1 MRMKLLRNDGA
12 GRLLGPVVLA
22 ALALGIGVVGCS
34 SSARPKRP
42 DRVPIVRD
50 LPAVLQGTI
59 GSEVTIRGMEPVIVS
74 GYGLVVGLDGTGS
87 GDVPQS
93 IRATLE
99 SEMRRLGVGTELAGR
114 LKDVTP
120 GQLID
125 DPNTAVVLVQ
135 ALAPPGAPVG
145 TTFDVRV
152 SALPGSATT
161 SLAGGTLWTTDL
173 RPGIANPTG
182 PDVQPIARAHGPIF
196 LNPFADAASSDVTP
210 DEVVGR
216 VLGGGEMT
224 NPRSIT
230 VQLDNPSHSRAREIV
245 RAINTAFPRRAREA
259 VARGLND
266 EAIEVTVPAQWRDR
280 PEEFLKLVNF
290 TRIDQAFKEDWAQ
303 RYAQS
308 IVERP
313 ELSEDLSWCLR
324 ALGPVA
330 IPFVRPLY
338 DHPELRPR
346 MAGIEV
352 GGYLGD
358 PLVREHLEAVV
369 ATGAPAARANAMR
382 LMARLPVDG
391 RVNRYLR
398 ETLDSEDVELRIA
411 AYEALEELND
421 PTVRR
426 RQLGGKF
433 ELHQAPS
440 AHPLIYATL
449 QGKPRVVVLGNDVE
463 LRRPLFVQGWDGRL
477 LVNATST
484 DGPVNTMYRDPITGR
499 SAQAE
504 VAPELDRVI
513 ELFAH
518 ESTPESPAPGFD
530 MTYSQVVGAL
540 YAIVEAGGVHAQF
553 QTEAD
558 RLNLELVRGVA
569 QVEAAERPEL
579 SGDGAVDELEAPTV
593 AERGASTEP
602 AETGTQAGYVV
613 PLQTATPKLDQGKPK

>member
-1 MRMKLLRNDGA
+1 MRTKLRRDERT
-12 GRLLGPVVLA
+12 GRLLGLAVLVSLG
-22 ALALGIGVVGCS
+22 LAIGVQGCS
-34 SSARPKRP
+34 SSGRPKRP
-42 DRVPIVRD
+42 ERAPIVRD
-50 LPAVLQGTI
+50 LPVVLRGTV
-59 GSEVTIRGMEPVIVS
+59 GSEVTIRGLEPVVVS

-99 SEMRRLGVGTELAGR
+99 AEMRRMGVGTELSGR
-114 LKDVTP
+114 LKDITP

-135 ALAPPGAPVG
+135 AMAPPGAPVG
-145 TTFDVRV
+145 TKFDVRV
-152 SALPGSATT
+152 SALPGSATS
-161 SLAGGTLWTTDL
+161 SLSGGTLWTTDL
-173 RPGIANPTG
+173 RPGLANPTG
-182 PDVQPIARAHGPIF
+182 PDVLPIARARGPIF
-196 LNPFADAASSDVTP
+196 LNPFADANSSDVTP

-216 VLGGGEMT
+216 VLDGGEMS

-245 RAINTAFPRRAREA
+245 RALNTAFPRQGREA

-266 EAIEVTVPAQWRDR
+266 EAIELTVPARWRAR

-308 IVERP
+308 MVQQP

-346 MAGIEV
+346 MTAIEV

-358 PLVREHLEAVV
+358 ALAREPLEGVV
-369 ATGAPAARANAMR
+369 ASGAPAERADAIR

-398 ETLDSEDVELRIA
+398 QMLDSEDVELRIA

-426 RQLGGKF
+426 RQLAGKF

-440 AHPLIYATL
+440 AHPLIYVT
-449 QGKPRVVVLGNDVE
+449 QQHTPRIVVLGDDVE
-463 LRRPLFVQGWDGRL
+463 LSRPLFVRGWDGRL
-477 LVNATST
+477 MMNASSSAE
-484 DGPVNTMYRDPITGR
+484 PVRTMYRDPITGR
-499 SAQAE
+499 AQEAD
-504 VAPELDRVI
+504 VAPALDRVI

-518 ESTPESPAPGFD
+518 ESTPEHPAPGFD

-540 YAIVEAGGVHAQF
+540 CAIVEAGGIDAQF
-553 QTEAD
+553 LPESD
-558 RLNLELVRGVA
+558 RLSLAIVRGMA
-569 QVEAAERPEL
+569 QAEVEDRPEL
-579 SGDGAVDELEAPTV
+579 SGDGAVDRVEVPAIAEREAP
-593 AERGASTEP
+593 STTES
-602 AETGTQAGYVV
+602 GTQAGYVV
-613 PLQTATPKLDQGKPK
+613 PLQTATPKLKSDNPK